1 MTMGFQLGVLG
12 LTVAA
17 SLAGCSLRP
26 TAPPVT
32 PEGTPGYSNI
42 SPAELAE
49 LLEQK
54 DFYFVN
60 THVPY
65 EGEIEATDAFLPF
78 DQIEQDVGRL
88 PADKDA
94 KIVLYCRSGRMSAI
108 AADTLLRLGFANVW
122 NLEGGMIAWAEAGLP
137 LLGR

>member
-1 MTMGFQLGVLG
+1 MTNDFRLGVPL
-12 LTVAA
+12 LAIAA
-17 SLAGCSLRP
+17 LLVGCSLR
-26 TAPPVT
+26 AAVPPVASET
-32 PEGTPGYSNI
+32 TPGYSNV
-42 SPAELAE
+42 SSAELAE
-49 LLEQK
+49 MLEQK

-108 AADTLLRLGFANVW
+108 AADTLLRLGFSNVW